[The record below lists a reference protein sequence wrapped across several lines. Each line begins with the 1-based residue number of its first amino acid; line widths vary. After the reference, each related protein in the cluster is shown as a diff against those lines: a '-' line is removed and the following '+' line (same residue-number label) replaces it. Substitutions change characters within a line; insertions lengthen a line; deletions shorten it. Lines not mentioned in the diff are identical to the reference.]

1 MIHHIFRLLVLLIVV
16 FHVSG
21 YAQEIA
27 QNGLPDEAIA
37 RLGKGGIN
45 LMQFSPDGE
54 YLVVGTD
61 VGVWVYDTKTGDEQG
76 LFADSPGQINALA
89 FSPDGK
95 TLASAGFANTII
107 QLWDLQSG
115 SKISK
120 HTFRSKTE
128 VISGLAFSQ
137 DGSRVIFVK
146 KYGSIR
152 HWDLKSNKIVFN
164 SSDLKNHEALT
175 FSKVLNVFGM
185 GNHDGE
191 IGFYDALTGTR
202 KTELKGFTS
211 LFNTDDRDIWTLAFS
226 QDGSLLASGGIDK
239 TVRLWDT
246 KSRRLK
252 ASLSGHDNCITAVAI
267 SHDGS
272 ILVSGDAYKRII
284 FWDTQTREKRGEL
297 VGHTNG
303 VCSLVFSPD
312 GTILASGSYDGTIR
326 FWDPIKEKEIS
337 IFTDGHTKWITSLAF
352 TEDDNTLISTDY
364 RGTLYQ
370 WDMISKQGT
379 PILDIGNDRI
389 VTTAFQSKDAV
400 VYASNGN
407 STPIAF
413 SPLGLDIKEEE
424 ERGTSPSLWNV
435 STNERIPGPWE
446 QLSKINA
453 LTLSPDNNHII
464 VSDMNKGILSWNI
477 DTAEENIL
485 LNYRTTGKGKFT
497 FSPNGRIMAFNA
509 RRYSTIIWNMDTNVE
524 ITPKDLRYDATSLT
538 FSPDNTQLA
547 VVYNHKIVL
556 WDIESEKITE
566 RGSIKVN
573 FISDVIYSP
582 DGKYLITPYQP
593 ELQFLVKVW
602 DVETGSSLLTLNAH
616 TEKINTIRFSHN
628 GRILATGS
636 MDGSILL
643 WDWEKIKKRLIIK
656 RVENLTGRILPP
668 VSGKHYDSIEEEAEA
683 VKSWFE
689 NKGYRLVITPD
700 SFSLIDGLERKS
712 ISRKIG
718 ERINKWNLEIR
729 INDGFFTIDVFK
741 VGTGTFILEG
751 GKLKYYE
758 IEDGIKQK

>member
-1 MIHHIFRLLVLLIVV
+1 MIHHIFRLLVLLTVV

-61 VGVWVYDTKTGDEQG
+61 VGVWVYDTKTGDEKG
-76 LFADSPGQINALA
+76 LFVDSPGQINALA

-115 SKISK
+115 SKLSK

-128 VISGLAFSQ
+128 IISGLAFSQ
-137 DGSRVIFVK
+137 DGSRVIFFK
-146 KYGSIR
+146 QYGSIR
-152 HWDLKSNKIVFN
+152 HWDLKSNKIEFN
-164 SSDLKNHEALT
+164 SSNLKNHEALA
-175 FSKVLNVFGM
+175 FSKVLNVFAL

-191 IGFYDALTGTR
+191 ISFYDASTGTP
-202 KTELKGFTS
+202 KKGLTGFTS
-211 LFNTDDRDIWTLAFS
+211 LFKTEGRDIWTLAFS
-226 QDGSLLASGGIDK
+226 QDGSLLASGGMDK

-252 ASLSGHDNCITAVAI
+252 ASFSGHDNSITAVAI

-272 ILVSGDAYKRII
+272 MLVSGDAYKRII
-284 FWDTQTREKRGEL
+284 LWDTQRREKRGEL

-312 GTILASGSYDGTIR
+312 GAILASGSYDGTIR

-352 TEDDNTLISTDY
+352 TEDDNTLISTDFN
-364 RGTLYQ
+364 GAVYQ

-379 PILDIGNDRI
+379 PLLDISKDRI
-389 VTTAFQSKDAV
+389 VTAAALSKEAV
-400 VYASNGN
+400 LYASNGI

-424 ERGTSPSLWNV
+424 ERVTSPSLWNV
-435 STNERIPGPWE
+435 STNKRMPGPWE
-446 QLSKINA
+446 NLSKINA

-464 VSDMNKGILSWNI
+464 VSDMNKGILTWNI

-497 FSPNGRIMAFNA
+497 FSPNGRMMAYNA
-509 RRYSTIIWNMDTNVE
+509 RRYSTIIWNMDTNVD
-524 ITPKDLRYDATSLT
+524 ITPKDLRNDATSLA
-538 FSPDNTQLA
+538 FSHDNALLA
-547 VVYNHKIVL
+547 VVYNDKIVL
-556 WDIESEKITE
+556 WDIQSEKITE

-573 FISDVIYSP
+573 FISDVIFSP
-582 DGKYLITPYQP
+582 DGKFLITPYKP
-593 ELQFLVKVW
+593 EFQYFVKVW

-616 TEKINTIRFSHN
+616 TEKINSIRFSHN

-643 WDWEKIKKRLIIK
+643 WDWEQIKKRLIIE
-656 RVENLTGRILPP
+656 RVENLTGHILPP
-668 VSGKHYDSIEEEAEA
+668 VSRKQYDSKEEEAEA

-689 NKGYRLVITPD
+689 NWEYRLVITPD

-712 ISRKIG
+712 VSRTIG
-718 ERINKWNLEIR
+718 ERINKWNLEII
-729 INDGFFTIDVFK
+729 INDGYFTIDVFK
-741 VGTGTFILEG
+741 VGTGTFILEDG
-751 GKLKYYE
+751 VLIYHE
-758 IEDGIKQK
+758 IEDRN

>member
-1 MIHHIFRLLVLLIVV
+1 MIHQIFRLIVLLTVTFPFSV
-16 FHVSG
+16 
-21 YAQEIA
+21 YAQETP
-27 QNGLPDEAIA
+27 QNGLPEGAIA

-45 LMQFSPDGE
+45 VMQFSPDGK

-61 VGVWVYDTKTGDEQG
+61 VGVWVYDTKTGDEKG
-76 LFADSPGQINALA
+76 LFADNPAQINALA

-95 TLASAGFANTII
+95 TLASAGFANMII
-107 QLWDLQSG
+107 QLWDLQTG
-115 SKISK
+115 SKLSK

-137 DGSRVIFVK
+137 DGSRVIFSK

-152 HWDLKSNKIVFN
+152 HWDLNSKKIVFK
-164 SSDLKNHEALT
+164 SDNLMNHEAIT
-175 FSKVLNVFGM
+175 FSKVLNVFALGKQ
-185 GNHDGE
+185 DGE
-191 IGFYDALTGTR
+191 ISFYDASTGTP
-202 KTELKGFTS
+202 KEGLKGFTS
-211 LFNTDDRDIWTLAFS
+211 LFKTDDSDIWTLAFS

-239 TVRLWDT
+239 IVRLWDT

-252 ASLSGHDNCITAVAI
+252 ASFSGDGNYITTVAI

-272 ILVSGDAYKRII
+272 MLVSGDAHKRII
-284 FWDTQTREKRGEL
+284 IWNTQTRKKRGEL

-303 VCSLVFSPD
+303 ICSLVFSPD

-326 FWDPIKEKEIS
+326 FWDPIKETEIS
-337 IFTDGHTKWITSLAF
+337 IFTDGHIKWITSLAF

-364 RGTLYQ
+364 RGTVYQ

-379 PILDIGNDRI
+379 PLLEIGKDRI
-389 VTTAFQSKDAV
+389 VTTASQSKDTAL
-400 VYASNGN
+400 YASNGN

-413 SPLGLDIKEEE
+413 SPLGLDIKEDEKV
-424 ERGTSPSLWNV
+424 TSFSLWNV

-446 QLSKINA
+446 QLSRINA
-453 LTLSPDNNHII
+453 LALSPDNNHII
-464 VSDMNKGILSWNI
+464 VSDTNKGILSWNI
-477 DTAEENIL
+477 DSAEENIL
-485 LNYRTTGKGKFT
+485 LNYSTTGKGKFT
-497 FSPNGRIMAFNA
+497 FSPNGRMMAFNA

-524 ITPKDLRYDATSLT
+524 ITPKDLRNDATSLT

-547 VVYNHKIVL
+547 VVYNDKIVL

-573 FISDVIYSP
+573 FIRDVIYSP
-582 DGKYLITPYQP
+582 DGKYLITPYKP

-628 GRILATGS
+628 GLILATGS

-656 RVENLTGRILPP
+656 RVKNLTGHILPP
-668 VSGKHYDSIEEEAEA
+668 VSRKQFDSKEEEAEA

-689 NKGYRLVITPD
+689 NRGYRLVITPD
-700 SFSLIDGLERKS
+700 SFSLINGLERES
-712 ISRKIG
+712 ISLKIG

-729 INDGFFTIDVFK
+729 INDGYFTIDVYK
-741 VGTGTFILEG
+741 VGTGTFILEEG
-751 GKLKYYE
+751 VLIYHE
-758 IEDGIKQK
+758 IEDRN